1 MRLKNSTYIIA
12 EIGSNH
18 NGKLEL
24 AKDHI
29 IQAKKSGANAVK
41 FQVFKS
47 KYFFKKNTKSYKYI
61 KKFEFNLKWI
71 NQIEK
76 LCKKLKIDFI
86 LSFFNSNDLKPEIIK
101 KIDAIKI
108 ASSEVIN
115 HDLIIKSAKTNKP
128 IILSTGMSNLSEIY
142 EAIELIEYNGNNK
155 IFILQCSSIYP
166 TLDNELNLNVIDT
179 YKKMFNYKVGFSDH
193 SKSIISTL
201 VAVSKGAKIIEKHFT
216 IDNSLEGPDHF
227 YALNPIQFKKM
238 SLTIKRVNKMLG
250 SYNKK
255 PLKNE
260 LKFCRRDS
268 LYLNKNLKKNSKVK
282 PQDFSIKQPQ
292 IGIPSKYLN
301 KLGKMKLNR
310 NLKSGSVLKWKDIF

>member
-142 EAIELIEYNGNNK
+142 EAIELIKFNGNNK

-268 LYLNKNLKKNSKVK
+268 LFLNKNLKKNSKVK

>member
-1 MRLKNSTYIIA
+1 MKRILFSLTILLLVSGCTDDLLFSTP
-12 EIGSNH
+12 SLQ
-18 NGKLEL
+18 GKLNNNFVWRASAFSATVVSDTINIKGYNGNNSL
-24 AKDHI
+24 QIMIPATSIGNYGLSSSSFASVSFMQDGLTYSTLNNGS
-29 IQAKKSGANAVK
+29 SGLG
-41 FQVFKS
+41 Q
-47 KYFFKKNTKSYKYI
+47 
-61 KKFEFNLKWI
+61 
-71 NQIEK
+71 
-76 LCKKLKIDFI
+76 
-86 LSFFNSNDLKPEIIK
+86 LSDGL
-101 KIDAIKI
+101 
-108 ASSEVIN
+108 
-115 HDLIIKSAKTNKP
+115 
-128 IILSTGMSNLSEIY
+128 
-142 EAIELIEYNGNNK
+142 IELIEYNGNNK

-268 LYLNKNLKKNSKVK
+268 LFLNKNLKKNSKVK

>member
-1 MRLKNSTYIIA
+1 MKLKNSTYIIA

-47 KYFFKKNTKSYKYI
+47 KYFFKTNTKNYRYI
-61 KKFEFNLKWI
+61 KKFEFNLKWV
-71 NQIEK
+71 NQVEK

-86 LSFFNSNDLKPEIIK
+86 LSFFDSRDLKPEVIK

-108 ASSEVIN
+108 ASSEIIN

-142 EAIELIEYNGNNK
+142 EAIELIEYNENNK
-155 IFILQCSSIYP
+155 IYILQCSSIYP
-166 TLDNELNLNVIDT
+166 ALDDELNLNVIET
-179 YKKMFNYKVGFSDH
+179 YKKIFNYKVGFSDH
-193 SKSIISTL
+193 SKSIISAI
-201 VAVSKGAKIIEKHFT
+201 VAVSKGARIIEKHLT
-216 IDNSLEGPDHF
+216 IDNSLDGPDHF
-227 YALNPIQFKKM
+227 YALNPIQFKEM
-238 SLTIKRVNKMLG
+238 SLAINKVNKMLG
-250 SYNKK
+250 SFDKK

-268 LYLNKNLKKNSKVK
+268 LYLNKNLKKISKIK
-282 PQDFSIKQPQ
+282 PQNFTIKQPQ

-301 KLGKMKLNR
+301 KLGKMKLKR
-310 NLKSGSVLKWKDIF
+310 NLKSGSVLKWEDIF

>member
-1 MRLKNSTYIIA
+1 MKLKNSTYIIA

-47 KYFFKKNTKSYKYI
+47 KYFFKKNTKNYRYI
-61 KKFEFNLKWI
+61 KKFEFKLKWI

-76 LCKKLKIDFI
+76 LCKKLNIDFI
-86 LSFFNSNDLKPEIIK
+86 LSFFDSSDLKPEIIK

-155 IFILQCSSIYP
+155 ISILQCSSIYP
-166 TLDNELNLNVIDT
+166 SLDNELNLNVIET
-179 YKKMFNYKVGFSDH
+179 YKKIFSYKVGFSDH
-193 SKSIISTL
+193 SKSIISAL
-201 VAVSKGAKIIEKHFT
+201 VAVSKGARIIEKHFT
-216 IDNSLEGPDHF
+216 IDNSLDGPDHF
-227 YALNPIQFKKM
+227 YALNPTQFKEM

-250 SYNKK
+250 SHDKK

-260 LKFCRRDS
+260 LKFCRRNS
-268 LYLNKNLKKNSKVK
+268 IYLNKNMKKISKIK
-282 PQDFSIKQPQ
+282 PQNFTIKQPQ

-301 KLGKMKLNR
+301 KLGKMKLKR
-310 NLKSGSVLKWKDIF
+310 NLKSGSVLKWEDIF